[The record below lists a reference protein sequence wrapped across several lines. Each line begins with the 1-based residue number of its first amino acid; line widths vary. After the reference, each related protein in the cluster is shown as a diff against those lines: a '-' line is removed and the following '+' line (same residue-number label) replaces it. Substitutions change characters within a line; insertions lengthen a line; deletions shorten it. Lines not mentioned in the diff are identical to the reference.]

1 MQDYDLN
8 KANAPFEEKIA
19 DLEVYFRTKKIGK
32 PEAKVL
38 LESKIRKIF
47 KKASGVDVKHLDV
60 SEYYEPY
67 IHISGRYRI
76 LYLKRNPIE
85 LPISH
90 EVIGA
95 KVCPDCDQVYEVGE
109 AIEGETRKKRNLPI
123 EVVLKL
129 IHESGTVGL
138 AFDYEG
144 REMNSEKISEWKRE
158 KGPSNFIEQNKSSIR
173 RFSVTT
179 QEAIDRL
186 RKKIAI
192 RPHDTRRILEE
203 TFEVI
208 KNEIILHPLFIYTL
222 QYHEETKKVQ
232 IDAITEKLVV
242 LKS

>member
-1 MQDYDLN
+1 MEDYDLN
-8 KANAPFEEKIA
+8 KGNAPFEEKIA
-19 DLEVYFRTKKIGK
+19 DLEIYFKTKKIGK

-38 LESKIRKIF
+38 LESKINKVF
-47 KKASGVDVKHLDV
+47 KKAAGVDVKYLDV
-60 SEYYEPY
+60 TEYYEPY

-76 LYLKRNPIE
+76 IYIKRKPID

-95 KVCPDCDQVYEVGE
+95 KVCPDCDMVYEVGE
-109 AIEGETRKKRNLPI
+109 ALEGETKKKRNLPI

-129 IHESGTVGL
+129 VHESGDADL
-138 AFDYEG
+138 AFDYKG
-144 REMNSEKISEWKRE
+144 KEMNAQKILDWKTE
-158 KGPSNFIEQNKSSIR
+158 KGPSNFIEQNKNSIR

-203 TFEVI
+203 VFEVK

-222 QYHEETKKVQ
+222 QYQEETKKVQ
-232 IDAITEKLVV
+232 IDTISEKLEV
-242 LKS
+242 LKI